1 MGPSA
6 AGTRF
11 PDTASDPG
19 CLRQLPMPASTNT
32 GVAYFPTLS
41 DAGTAV
47 GAIIG
52 AGIVPGHSCG

>member
-1 MGPSA
+1 
-6 AGTRF
+6 
-11 PDTASDPG
+11 
-19 CLRQLPMPASTNT
+19 MPASTNT
-32 GVAYFPTLS
+32 GVAHFPTLS